1 MWRTSS
7 SVAASICAASV
18 LERARQSLCRWQF
31 APPPRRSPPTS
42 FPFAPPSKARPAR
55 EGDAPLLVK
64 ARLAGRGLGW
74 WVLEENEG
82 GSATAEGLRR
92 AMSLLLDDGTCGF
105 MTVWGAWQHG
115 LLGAGMAWH
124 GGLAHG
130 ECIRVPTAVRV
141 RMVHQSLGP
150 GSLPWIRA
158 SHPIMVHPRR
168 KDDRGRLGTTIGRW
182 IVGSVSVC
190 FRPPSRPPDLEFI
203 PILVIHVSSGLGS
216 MPQSNRTPCS
226 LFSIMPLR
234 VLVLNVCSSSSETW
248 TRHVI
253 IQNFLP
259 LVSELHPETGSQ
271 HIFPLP

>member
-1 MWRTSS
+1 
-7 SVAASICAASV
+7 
-18 LERARQSLCRWQF
+18 
-31 APPPRRSPPTS
+31 
-42 FPFAPPSKARPAR
+42 
-55 EGDAPLLVK
+55 
-64 ARLAGRGLGW
+64 
-74 WVLEENEG
+74 
-82 GSATAEGLRR
+82 LRR

-124 GGLAHG
+124 GGLAHS

-158 SHPIMVHPRR
+158 SRPIMVHPRR

-182 IVGSVSVC
+182 IVSSVSVC

-203 PILVIHVSSGLGS
+203 TILVIHVSSGLGS

-226 LFSIMPLR
+226 LFSSCLFVFLCSTSVPAHPRPGRAMP
-234 VLVLNVCSSSSETW
+234 SSRISYLLCPNY
-248 TRHVI
+248 
-253 IQNFLP
+253 IQRREASTSFP
-259 LVSELHPETGSQ
+259 CHDVRRRQPVSRLAS
-271 HIFPLP
+271 

>member
-1 MWRTSS
+1 VAHELQRRSKHLRRLGSRKSASISLSLAIRSPTAPKSAYIVPLRTSVQS
-7 SVAASICAASV
+7 STGTRRRRASSRQGAS
-18 LERARQSLCRWQF
+18 
-31 APPPRRSPPTS
+31 RRSW
-42 FPFAPPSKARPAR
+42 AWMV
-55 EGDAPLLVK
+55 G
-64 ARLAGRGLGW
+64 AGGKRGRIGY
-74 WVLEENEG
+74 G
-82 GSATAEGLRR
+82 GGLRR

-105 MTVWGAWQHG
+105 MTVWGTWQHG

-124 GGLAHG
+124 GGLAHS

-158 SHPIMVHPRR
+158 SRPIMVHPRR

-203 PILVIHVSSGLGS
+203 PILVIHVSPGLGS
-216 MPQSNRTPCS
+216 MPQSNRTPYS

-248 TRHVI
+248 TRHAI